1 MQIDMRKLI
10 SLAAAF
16 VFACAS
22 FVAHPQT
29 AMKLD
34 PLEEAFARMQRAP
47 GFDVSKPIQW
57 GYFFVAAKKAP
68 LVAVRRELEL
78 QGYSFVNERVDG
90 SGEHWLQVSR
100 LEVHS
105 AFSLRARN
113 LQLSEL
119 ARKHIG
125 VEYDGWDVTRQP
137 K

>member
-1 MQIDMRKLI
+1 
-10 SLAAAF
+10 
-16 VFACAS
+16 
-22 FVAHPQT
+22 
-29 AMKLD
+29 MKLD
-34 PLEEAFARMQRAP
+34 PLEEAFARMQTAP

-78 QGYSFVNERVDG
+78 QGYSFVSERVDG

-105 AFSLRARN
+105 IISLRTRN

-119 ARKHIG
+119 AKKHTG
-125 VEYDGWDVTRQP
+125 VEYDGWDATRQP